1 MTEVIRI
8 CFFIY
13 YLFTKNC
20 RYFSLHF
27 VTLRDEFTI
36 MHELSIALGIVKIAE
51 DETAKVK
58 AEKVTKIEL
67 VVGVLSGIELD
78 SLNFVWESAVKDT
91 VLEHA
96 LKKIIVVEGRGKCID
111 CDTEFEMENMY
122 DCCPNCN
129 SNFKGILKGKELKVK
144 ALEVI

>member
-1 MTEVIRI
+1 
-8 CFFIY
+8 
-13 YLFTKNC
+13 
-20 RYFSLHF
+20 
-27 VTLRDEFTI
+27 

-51 DETAKVK
+51 DETRKAK

-67 VVGVLSGIELD
+67 IVGVLSGVELD

-96 LKKIIVVEGRGKCID
+96 EKVITVIEGIGKCID
-111 CDTEFEMENMY
+111 CDTEFKLENIY

-129 SNFKGILKGKELKVK
+129 SYFKGILKGKELKVK

>member
-1 MTEVIRI
+1 
-8 CFFIY
+8 
-13 YLFTKNC
+13 
-20 RYFSLHF
+20 
-27 VTLRDEFTI
+27 

-129 SNFKGILKGKELKVK
+129 SNFKGILTGKELKVK